1 LALPRILSAK
11 FRFRFSLPAADYLR
25 FRPSSASDEIFSI
38 LTAASSSSGFDA
50 FTLGSL
56 FHPAQLLASP
66 DL

>member
-1 LALPRILSAK
+1 LPRILSAK

-50 FTLGSL
+50 FTLG
-56 FHPAQLLASP
+56 
-66 DL
+66 